1 MQVTITH
8 NVRTIRNSLIFAN
21 NGLVVFIFIA
31 TVFYVFLQYSDL
43 ALKMLLSLVFIK
55 IWIKKNADR
64 RMLLLHRRFL
74 VVRCE
79 VGL

>member
-1 MQVTITH
+1 
-8 NVRTIRNSLIFAN
+8 
-21 NGLVVFIFIA
+21 
-31 TVFYVFLQYSDL
+31 LQYSDL